1 MLYGDEHVQRYRE
14 TDGKEGH
21 DWNGTQ
27 VLILSTT
34 GRKSGAQR
42 DSALIYGMSGDSPVI
57 VASKGGAPSHPD
69 WYLNLTDNPEVEV
82 QVQADRFP
90 ARARTATREE
100 RDELWAEMLT
110 HWSQYDEY
118 QAKTDREI
126 PVVVL
131 ERT

>member
-1 MLYGDEHVQRYRE
+1 MLYGNEHVQRYRE

-42 DSALIYGMSGDSPVI
+42 DSALIYGLTGDSPVI

-90 ARARTATREE
+90 AQARTATGEE

-110 HWSQYDEY
+110 HWPQYDDY
-118 QAKTDREI
+118 QTKTDREI